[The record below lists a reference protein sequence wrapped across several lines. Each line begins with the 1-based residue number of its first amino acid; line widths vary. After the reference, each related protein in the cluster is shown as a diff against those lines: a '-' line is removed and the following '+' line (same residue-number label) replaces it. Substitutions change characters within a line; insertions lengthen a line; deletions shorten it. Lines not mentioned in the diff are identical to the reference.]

1 MLKLKVGKPR
11 LPTHFY
17 TWFEPPDD
25 SGDEVLH
32 FVSERRRVKLKGHS
46 FREFHQLVVP
56 LLDGHHSLEEI
67 QQKVAHRFA
76 PQDLENSLELL
87 AAHGLLEDG
96 LDVSALEMRNFEAI
110 IPQINFLHEVGADPR
125 EIQRR
130 LSRATVTV
138 IGMGGAGA
146 QAALSLA
153 ATRVGCVHCVDSLPI
168 TPSDTY
174 LSPLFS
180 VAEVGSLRA
189 AVVAERIR
197 RSAPE
202 VKARVHSEQMK
213 DDSDVSAAIEGSDFV
228 INCLDQGLA
237 SLAYKLNRAC
247 LKAGIRWTSGTLSGA
262 EVVLGPTVHP
272 FETACYLCYKMR
284 AVACAGNPEDE
295 FAYERFLDRRK
306 QDDTGRRE
314 NIVFGAGL
322 LANWLGL
329 EAMKEI
335 TGIAEPATLGTIV
348 AFDLLAFICTKHV
361 VLRKPWCPACFKADS
376 DGKTGIKP

>member
-1 MLKLKVGKPR
+1 MLKLRFRKPR

-46 FREFHQLVVP
+46 FREFQQSVVP
-56 LLDGHHSLEEI
+56 LLDGLHRLDEI
-67 QQKVAHRFA
+67 QEKVAHLFA
-76 PQDLENSLELL
+76 PRDLEESLELL
-87 AAHGLLEDG
+87 AAQNLLEEG
-96 LDVSALEMRNFEAI
+96 LDTSTLPTQNVEAI
-110 IPQINFLHEVGADPR
+110 IPQMNFLHEVGANPQQVQD
-125 EIQRR
+125 I
-130 LSRATVTV
+130 LSHATVAI
-138 IGMGGAGA
+138 IGMGGAGPET
-146 QAALSLA
+146 ALSLA
-153 ATRVGCVHCVDSLPI
+153 ATRVGCVRCID
-168 TPSDTY
+168 PSPVTAADTY
-174 LSPLFS
+174 LSTPFS
-180 VAEVGSLRA
+180 AADVGSLRA

-197 RSAPE
+197 ASAPE
-202 VKARVHSEQMK
+202 VKTSVHSEQMK

-247 LKAGIRWTSGTLSGA
+247 LRAGIHWISGTLSGA

-272 FETACYLCYKMR
+272 FDTACYLCYKMR

-306 QDDTGRRE
+306 QDDAGKRE

-329 EAMKEI
+329 EAIKEL
-335 TGIAEPATLGTIV
+335 TGVVEPATLGRIV
-348 AFDLLAFICTKHV
+348 VFDLLAFTCTKHA
-361 VLRKPWCPACFKADS
+361 VLRKPWCPACFKADPDVQMGTKS
-376 DGKTGIKP
+376 